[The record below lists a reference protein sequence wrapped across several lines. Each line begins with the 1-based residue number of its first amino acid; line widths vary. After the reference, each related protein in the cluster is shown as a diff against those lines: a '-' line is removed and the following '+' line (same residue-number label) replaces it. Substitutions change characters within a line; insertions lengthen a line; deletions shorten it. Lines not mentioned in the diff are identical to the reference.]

1 MIALLADSYSKLGPQ
16 QLPIPPPQ
24 TGSSKPDSAIAIQEL
39 RSGPGLKTL
48 ERYVGT
54 ATDAGSA
61 QVQNHRAVQKAYER

>member
-1 MIALLADSYSKLGPQ
+1 MI
-16 QLPIPPPQ
+16 PIANWARNSSQ
-24 TGSSKPDSAIAIQEL
+24 SRHRRAGSSKPDSAIAIQEL